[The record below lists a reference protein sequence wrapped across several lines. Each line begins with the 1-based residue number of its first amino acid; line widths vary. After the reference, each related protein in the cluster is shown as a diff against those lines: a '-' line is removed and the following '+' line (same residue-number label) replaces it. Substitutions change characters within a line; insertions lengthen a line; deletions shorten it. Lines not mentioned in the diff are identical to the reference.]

1 LGTEAESHCSRPETP
16 QPWQPSKTDRLVLC
30 RRKTI
35 KGMKQGNPWTL
46 FEIIGLGVAGIEPPE
61 LWNT

>member
-1 LGTEAESHCSRPETP
+1 MGSEMCIRDSNPGSLQKLTAWCYAAE
-16 QPWQPSKTDRLVLC
+16 
-30 RRKTI
+30 KTI

-61 LWNT
+61 LWTS